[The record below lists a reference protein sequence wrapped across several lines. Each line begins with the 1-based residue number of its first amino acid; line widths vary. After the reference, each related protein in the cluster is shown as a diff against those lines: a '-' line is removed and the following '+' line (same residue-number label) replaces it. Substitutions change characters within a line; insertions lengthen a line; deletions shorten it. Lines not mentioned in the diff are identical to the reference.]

1 VTAAKTYNH
10 AYTIAFELSG
20 STDPDGDDVTAEQ
33 LREALIRRIEKLD
46 STGDLEWLEAAG
58 APWGSYEEKTDA

>member
-1 VTAAKTYNH
+1 MTTKTYNH

-33 LREALIRRIEKLD
+33 LREALMRRIENLD
-46 STGDLEWLEAAG
+46 SAGDLEWLEAAG
-58 APWGSYEEKTDA
+58 APYDSYEEKANA